1 MVTGFEIAQQ
11 DILGGQST
19 SERETVGRPFEAGDA
34 LLVGMAGGIA
44 GTRVLVTKAGFTDA
58 VLGECR

>member
-1 MVTGFEIAQQ
+1 MVAGFEIAQQ
-11 DILGGQST
+11 DVLGSQPTG
-19 SERETVGRPFEAGDA
+19 ECETVGRPFEAGDA
-34 LLVGMAGGIA
+34 LLVGMAGGIT